1 MTTRFARIV
10 AIVLLGAT
18 LAGCGKCGWFWED
31 AAGTPKTCRGDAPV
45 N

>member
-1 MTTRFARIV
+1 MRTRLVRIV
-10 AIVLLGAT
+10 VIVLLGAA

-31 AAGTPKTCRGDAPV
+31 AAAAPKSCRGDPPV